1 VGMMGFGGFGMMLWM
16 VIFWVVVVGV
26 ALWLLSRLFPGTGR
40 HSSAEA
46 PPESNAGNNGA
57 GPTLVILKE
66 RYARGEI
73 TQAEYQQIRKDLE
86 G

>member
-1 VGMMGFGGFGMMLWM
+1 MMMGFGGSWMLWM

-26 ALWLLSRLFPGTGR
+26 ALWLLSRLFPGAR
-40 HSSAEA
+40 DQ
-46 PPESNAGNNGA
+46 AGNEQSLANGPA
-57 GPTLVILKE
+57 TGGSRRALDLLNE

-73 TQAEYQQIRKDLE
+73 TRTEYQEIRRDIE